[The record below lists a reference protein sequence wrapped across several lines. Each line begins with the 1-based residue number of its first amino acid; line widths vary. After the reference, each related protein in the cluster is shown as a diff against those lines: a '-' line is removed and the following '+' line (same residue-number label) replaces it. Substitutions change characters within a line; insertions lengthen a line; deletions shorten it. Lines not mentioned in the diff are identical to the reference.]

1 MAMDPMQLCEVRTI
15 PLDSTPLEYVSSM
28 DGMSVRRGL
37 LSGLAARELFQY
49 CSYAVSTSGVCI
61 GMAMASLCCKNGV
74 MDATIHFLKVRQES
88 QRRGLG
94 QKLYDSMREQV
105 FEKAQELRGLM
116 CIRGVR
122 AVGEM
127 VWTANL
133 QPGCRLGLM
142 QSALLLSL
150 NGHMVRDMESGELL
164 TAARIREL
172 CVFRENCCPPR
183 QNVQILPKQ
192 ESIEVP
198 FALTRQHRWKCK
210 LVSSDSLPGL
220 ELGQA
225 QSWKQ
230 YLRLNEKVAHGEMT
244 SGSRISIITSTH
256 VKLPSPLHDGVL
268 SFVLPAQPCRMV
280 RDYLEDER
288 NFKIIQAKGSFLQQY
303 KVLCVG
309 SLELTGYNAYEL
321 VHGAHNPGKQ
331 ASRSF
336 QARKK
341 SSIRET
347 MLHLPGLSHIFKM
360 TVETLFGQHAVSQN
374 PTQWLRALHF
384 LRVDH
389 TNQVTFQW
397 HTDAVDFLLCKD
409 ELGRLVTIVVQLSAD
424 APTAMQMYLC
434 APQPYMGSGAAIAFH
449 GAAIHRTIPWEEG
462 HECSLHI
469 WKVVF
474 FLIC

>member
-1 MAMDPMQLCEVRTI
+1 MSTDPVQLCEVRTL
-15 PLDSTPLEYVSSM
+15 PLDLTPIEYVAHM
-28 DGMSVRRGL
+28 DGMSVRQGL
-37 LSGLAARELFQY
+37 LSGHAARELFQY
-49 CSYAVSTSGVCI
+49 CSFAVNTSRVCI

-74 MDATIHFLKVRQES
+74 MDAAIHFLKVRQEC

-94 QKLYDSMREQV
+94 QKLYDSMRQEV

-116 CIRGVR
+116 CIRGVH
-122 AVGEM
+122 AIGEM
-127 VWTANL
+127 VWTAHL
-133 QPGCRLGLM
+133 QGCRLGLV
-142 QSALLLSL
+142 QSALLLCL
-150 NGHMVRDMESGELL
+150 NGHMVRDVESGDWL
-164 TAARIREL
+164 TAASIRKL
-172 CVFRENCCPPR
+172 CVIQEEDGPVHK
-183 QNVQILPKQ
+183 NVQVLPKQ

-198 FALTRQHRWKCK
+198 FALTRQQRWKCK
-210 LVSSDSLPGL
+210 LASSASLPDL

-225 QSWKQ
+225 MTWEK
-230 YLRLNEKVAHGEMT
+230 YLQLNQQVAHGEMT

-288 NFKIIQAKGSFLQQY
+288 NFKIITGKGSFLQQY

-309 SLELTGYNAYEL
+309 SQELTGYNSYEL
-321 VHGAHNPGKQ
+321 VHGEHHPGKQ

-347 MLHLPGLSHIFKM
+347 LLHLPGLSHIYKM
-360 TVETLFGQHAVSQN
+360 LVETLFGEHPVNQN
-374 PTQWLRALHF
+374 QTQWLRAIHF

-389 TNQVTFQW
+389 TNQVAFKW
-397 HTDAVDFLLCKD
+397 HTDAVDFHLPD
-409 ELGRLVTIVVQLSAD
+409 NELGRLVTIVVQLSAD